1 MKAVLI
7 LHGYRGKPWLNWH
20 PWLWYKLKKRGYKVW
35 VPQLPDAA
43 HPNAKLW
50 TDKLLARADWKYNH
64 GIVIGHSAG
73 SVEIFNLLSNLPP
86 KTMLDTAVL
95 VSPFRPKPDWRDLA
109 RLLPKEPNY
118 TLLRKR
124 AKKIII
130 IHAVDDPV
138 CPVEDAKYYAA
149 RLNAKLII
157 LPTGGHFSVTRN
169 VRFWRFPELLKIL
182 EKEKVI

>member
-1 MKAVLI
+1 
-7 LHGYRGKPWLNWH
+7 
-20 PWLWYKLKKRGYKVW
+20 
-35 VPQLPDAA
+35 
-43 HPNAKLW
+43 
-50 TDKLLARADWKYNH
+50 
-64 GIVIGHSAG
+64 
-73 SVEIFNLLSNLPP
+73 
-86 KTMLDTAVL
+86 MLDAAVL
-95 VSPFRPKPDWRDLA
+95 VSLFRPKPDWQDLA

-118 TLLRKR
+118 TLLRKC

-130 IHAVDDPV
+130 IHAMDDPV

-157 LPTGGHFSVTRN
+157 LPIGGHFSVTRN